1 MVVRSREEVDSQASI
16 EGRFKGLAVLAVLA
30 VLAKWYFRHLAARA
44 PVRASARPVLGALV
58 HTWYTY
64 GSIPLLVLSG

>member
-1 MVVRSREEVDSQASI
+1 MAVRSREEVDSQASI
-16 EGRFKGLAVLAVLA
+16 EGRFKGLAGLA

-58 HTWYTY
+58 HTWYAC